1 MIIGKDYLK
10 QIKEEPKKES
20 SVILVEAAANPIK
33 LNEGFFNKY
42 KNSVIL
48 KKFSKKEVKNFVEKL
63 VKGKVDINNP
73 SNKEDKDIINFINK
87 NICDINKLKKIMD
100 NSKSKSKNKL
110 KNNKKAYNKI
120 QSQQANL
127 ITEWLFQQQQMDWVN
142 YQNLIN
148 LQNMIN
154 QQQIDLINQMQQQQI
169 QQQLQQQQIMMTP
182 GMGFM

>member
-1 MIIGKDYLK
+1 MIIGKEYLK
-10 QIKEEPKKES
+10 QIEEEPKKES
-20 SVILVEAAANPIK
+20 SVILVEAAVNPIK

-42 KNSVIL
+42 KNSAIL

-63 VKGKVDINNP
+63 VKGNVDINNP